1 MGNQNKPTRQHHVPR
16 VYLKNFCAQDG
27 SLTVLDKS
35 RGRIFSSGINVIGAE
50 NDFYT
55 LDKLDDPYCWENAY
69 ATSIES
75 LMGELLPQII
85 SRADDR
91 VQTGN
96 YIISA
101 DEKINLAY
109 ILVMQLLRGKQARKY
124 EKDKFAKFIPD
135 LIEKAKE
142 KFGPLSAQQAE
153 ALENFKTDL
162 EYFKQISME
171 IALDINQITR
181 YVAVLVR
188 HEFVFYYICGDTEFV
203 TSDNPFMIVN
213 SETLNADPFLNG
225 LLRESTIGYYP
236 ISPKLLLCIMHPN
249 APQRDLPVKDRGL
262 CHLSSD
268 SNRAFRTLIDTVN
281 HEQKNQ
287 CDSQVY
293 ARNRKSLENL

>member
-69 ATSIES
+69 ATSIEP

-85 SRADDR
+85 SRANSW
-91 VQTGN
+91 VQTSPC
-96 YIISA
+96 IISA
-101 DEKINLAY
+101 EEKINLAY

-124 EKDKFAKFIPD
+124 EKDRFKEILPD
-135 LIEKAKE
+135 LTERAKE
-142 KFGPLSAQQAE
+142 KFGPLSSQQIE
-153 ALENFKTDL
+153 ALAAFESDL

-171 IALDINQITR
+171 IALDRDRITQYSR
-181 YVAVLVR
+181 ALVK
-188 HEFVFYYICGDTEFV
+188 HKFVFYYICGDAEFV
-203 TSDNPFMIVN
+203 TSDNPFMLVN
-213 SETLNADPFLNG
+213 CETLSADPFSNG
-225 LLRESTIGYYP
+225 LLQESTIGYYP
-236 ISPKLLLCIMHPN
+236 LSSKLLLCIMHLN
-249 APQRDLPVKDRGL
+249 DPQRDLLVKDGGL
-262 CHLSSD
+262 YHLSSN
-268 SNRAFRTLIDTVN
+268 SNKTFINTIN
-281 HEQKNQ
+281 HKQKDQ
-287 CDSQVY
+287 CYNQVY